1 MSSSTT
7 VKVAVTGNAPF
18 LEYDFNT
25 SRTVRD
31 ALPDSLQTA
40 SGRTVQILKYHRD
53 TRDTY
58 ADVRQVSRDIWG
70 GDPSFYHPPPPSS
83 SAVSID
89 FIVHLGMIAL
99 GWDDAQFRFETLAR
113 RAGYALPGDD
123 GQLVDAAEL
132 ERLGLPAELHTALNV
147 EAGCRQVKACFPDTV
162 ACVSEDAGLYFCEF
176 RLYSSLAEPLLH
188 EAWAAKRGKATFVHL
203 PQAHD
208 EQSIFLARDI
218 VCTFI
223 KGLVDG

>member
-147 EAGCRQVKACFPDTV
+147 EAGCRQVKACFPV
-162 ACVSEDAGLYFCEF
+162 RIGFLSEIG
-176 RLYSSLAEPLLH
+176 
-188 EAWAAKRGKATFVHL
+188 
-203 PQAHD
+203 
-208 EQSIFLARDI
+208 
-218 VCTFI
+218 
-223 KGLVDG
+223 